1 MEDGKVDSL
10 GAEPAS
16 VFRVFWR
23 RSPRN
28 KHKKPRKLNRRT
40 SGPVVIILAILAI
53 TGTPYYLSRHSSTP
67 AADPAG
73 HPVVDA
79 SPSPLSGS
87 ASFGAEQGSA
97 PAPWA
102 RFAPHD
108 RQPSSGIR
116 ALPSPV
122 PLSPVPLS
130 PGPPDSGHARQLTPP
145 LVRSP
150 FTAPSGT
157 PWPTLRPA
165 ARPAAEPAVTAA
177 TPAATT
183 AATSA
188 ARSSKPATET
198 AAAAVINITSTTL
211 GAVGAAAAIVGI

>member
-1 MEDGKVDSL
+1 MEDDTVDSL
-10 GAEPAS
+10 GAEPSS
-16 VFRVFWR
+16 VYRVFWR
-23 RSPRN
+23 RPPRN
-28 KHKKPRKLNRRT
+28 KHKKPRKLNWRT

-53 TGTPYYLSRHSSTP
+53 TGTRYYLSRHSSMP

-73 HPVVDA
+73 QPVVHA

-87 ASFGAEQGSA
+87 ASFGAEPGNA

-102 RFAPHD
+102 RSMPYY
-108 RQPSSGIR
+108 RQQSSGISALTSPVPPSSG
-116 ALPSPV
+116 
-122 PLSPVPLS
+122 
-130 PGPPDSGHARQLTPP
+130 PPDPRHARQFTPP
-145 LVRSP
+145 LVRSS
-150 FTAPSGT
+150 FTAPSGP

-165 ARPAAEPAVTAA
+165 ARPTAEPTV
-177 TPAATT
+177 T

-188 ARSSKPATET
+188 ATSAATPAAASSKPATET